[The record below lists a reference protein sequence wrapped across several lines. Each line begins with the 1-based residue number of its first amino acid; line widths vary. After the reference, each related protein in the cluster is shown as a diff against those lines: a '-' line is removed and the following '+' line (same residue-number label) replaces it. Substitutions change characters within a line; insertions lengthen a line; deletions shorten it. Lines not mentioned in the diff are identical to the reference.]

1 MSIKWRAEG
10 REMGSAPRFTDS
22 SGGGSLGI
30 PPESA
35 RQKESLSNRGPLEHV
50 SINFK
55 FACRQLYR
63 HPGFAIIAV
72 LILSLGIGAVL
83 AVFQTADKALFQTL
97 PYPDADRIV
106 MLWGH
111 DRSTPDQR
119 ALVSAAEVQAFAQN
133 KIFIAAAGIDL
144 KQLSYALTGAGK
156 PRQIAAVHVSP
167 GFFQILGVPPLF
179 GQSLA
184 SVAAGEGNDTTAVI
198 SYHLWKEYFRS
209 DPVVIGKPLDLD
221 GHSYTI
227 VAVMPASFSFP
238 IRYQGEDID
247 AWMSESLDPLLGSPV
262 MRHFGALL
270 TFARMPPGVSLVRE
284 QEQLNSIQS
293 QLRAQ
298 YPAMNQARE
307 VALYSL
313 NTELAGPHRTE
324 LFLLMGAVVI
334 LFLITCSNIGNLLI
348 ARGQARSQELA
359 VRVALGAGRAV
370 LIGQLLTENI
380 LLAFLGALGSIV
392 VAAVGARALSE
403 YVRRQPGGAGFAHLL
418 SAPALNAHGVSFQ
431 AFLVMAGVLIVAFL
445 FAAAA
450 PAIALSSADG
460 LAAIGNQG
468 RTTIGKRTHGMRTVS
483 IVSQVSLSLFLA
495 VGAMLLV
502 QSFERF
508 SRIDP
513 GFKVDHRLMYQ
524 LTLPMTTY
532 SSGPLQARFFNTFAQ
547 KVSAL
552 PGVESAALIG
562 GPPLTSWMKMG
573 KYLPDSLSVARA
585 ADLPAAQ
592 TRSVSPNY
600 FATMGIPFLSGQT
613 FHEGSENNSLAEVVV
628 SQSLA
633 TQYWPGSSAVGHT
646 LKFDLD
652 SDSPAYTIVGVVGD
666 VHQNTLD
673 QNTGAEY
680 YFSYWNHPDRSMG
693 LIVRTQ
699 LDETTINRETE
710 DSLHSIDPDQPFAHV
725 ASFAELVQEAAQP
738 QRTRFILI
746 SLISGAALLLTAI
759 GVFGLIS
766 YLVQQRTREIGI
778 QIALGAGRGRIVFKT
793 MKDVMLLVLLGIG
806 IGIVIALLLSRFIE
820 HLLFNVS
827 AFNPVTYLEAVI
839 LLIAVALGAC
849 AIPAL
854 RAAYIDPAIALRIE

>member
-1 MSIKWRAEG
+1 MV
-10 REMGSAPRFTDS
+10 SAPGFTDK
-22 SGGGSLGI
+22 SGGESPRV
-30 PPESA
+30 PPQSDYQQE
-35 RQKESLSNRGPLEHV
+35 RFGNRGPLEHV
-50 SINFK
+50 SVNLR

-72 LILSLGIGAVL
+72 LTLSLGIGAVL
-83 AVFQTADKALFQTL
+83 AVFQTADKALFQPL
-97 PYPDADRIV
+97 PYPGADRIV

-119 ALVSAAEVQAFAQN
+119 ALVSAAEIQAFAQN
-133 KIFIAAAGIDL
+133 KIFTAVAGIDL

-156 PRQIAAVHVSP
+156 PRQIAAVHVTP

-184 SVAAGEGNDTTAVI
+184 SVAAGEGNDTTAVV
-198 SYHLWKEYFRS
+198 SYHLWTEYFRA
-209 DPVVIGKPLDLD
+209 DPTVIGKPLDLD

-238 IRYQGEDID
+238 IRYQDEDIE
-247 AWMSESLDPLLGSPV
+247 AWMPESLDPLLSSPV

-307 VALYSL
+307 VGLYSL

-324 LFLLMGAVVI
+324 LFLLMGAVTI

-348 ARGQARSQELA
+348 ARGHARSQELA
-359 VRVALGAGRAV
+359 VRVALGAGRAA
-370 LIGQLLTENI
+370 LIGQLLTENV
-380 LLAFLGALGSIV
+380 LLACLGALGSIV
-392 VAAVGARALSE
+392 VAAIGARALSE
-403 YVRRQPGGAGFAHLL
+403 YVRRQPGGVGFAHLL
-418 SAPALNAHGVSFQ
+418 SAPALSGHGVSIE
-431 AFLVMAGVLIVAFL
+431 AFLVMAGVLVITVL
-445 FAAAA
+445 LAAAA
-450 PAIALSSADG
+450 PAVALSAIDG
-460 LAAIGNQG
+460 LAAVGNQG
-468 RTTIGKRTHGMRTVS
+468 RTTIGKRTHRMRTVS

-508 SRIDP
+508 SKINP
-513 GFKVDHRLMYQ
+513 GFQVEHRLMYQ
-524 LTLPMTTY
+524 LTLPLATY
-532 SSGPLQARFFNTFAQ
+532 PSGPRQARFFDTFER

-573 KYLPDSLSVARA
+573 KYLPDSLSVSRA
-585 ADLPAAQ
+585 ADLPIAQ
-592 TRSVSPNY
+592 TRSVSANY
-600 FATMGIPFLSGQT
+600 FAVMGIPFLSGAT
-613 FHEGSENNSLAEVVV
+613 FREGSEDNSPAEVVV
-628 SQSLA
+628 SKSLA
-633 TQYWPGSSAVGHT
+633 TQYWPGSSAIGHT

-652 SDSPAYTIVGVVGD
+652 TDSPAYTIVGVVGD

-680 YFSYWNHPDRSMG
+680 YVSYWNNPDRSMG
-693 LIVRTQ
+693 LIVRTP
-699 LDETTINRETE
+699 LNETAINKEIE
-710 DSLHSIDPDQPFAHV
+710 ASLHSIDPDQPFAHV
-725 ASFAELVQEAAQP
+725 ASFDELVQEASRP
-738 QRTRFILI
+738 QRTRFILM
-746 SLISGAALLLTAI
+746 SLISGAALLLTSV

-766 YLVQQRTREIGI
+766 YLVQQRTKEIGI
-778 QIALGAGRGRIVFKT
+778 RIALGAGRSHIIFKT
-793 MKDVMLLVLLGIG
+793 LKDVMLLVLLGIG
-806 IGIVIALLLSRFIE
+806 IGIAIALALSRFIE
-820 HLLFNVS
+820 HLLFKVS
-827 AFNPVTYLEAVI
+827 AFNPVIYLEAVM
-839 LLIAVALGAC
+839 LLIAIALAAC

-854 RAAYIDPAIALRIE
+854 RAACIDPATALRIE